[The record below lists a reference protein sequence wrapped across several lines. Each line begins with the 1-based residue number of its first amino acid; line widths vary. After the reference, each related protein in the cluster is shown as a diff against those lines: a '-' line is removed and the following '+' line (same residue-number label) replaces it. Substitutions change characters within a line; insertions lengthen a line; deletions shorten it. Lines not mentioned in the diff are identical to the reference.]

1 LGKINVDTIGLLGF
15 ALNIN
20 GLRPFHF
27 LLFGK
32 GLCYDPEGREL
43 HKKSNAGLRPL
54 HFSLFEDYAMIPNR
68 GVT

>member
-1 LGKINVDTIGLLGF
+1 MDTIGLLGF

-32 GLCYDPEGREL
+32 GLCYDPEEGDKHPIAYTSFAFL
-43 HKKSNAGLRPL
+43 YPIVLAQQVVH
-54 HFSLFEDYAMIPNR
+54 DYQI
-68 GVT
+68 

>member
-1 LGKINVDTIGLLGF
+1 MDTIGLLGF

-32 GLCYDPEGREL
+32 GLCYDPEEGDL
-43 HKKSNAGLRPL
+43 HKKSNAGLRPF
-54 HFSLFEDYAMIPNR
+54 HFLLFFLCKASFASNPNKKCP
-68 GVT
+68 

>member
-1 LGKINVDTIGLLGF
+1 MDTIGLLGF

-32 GLCYDPEGREL
+32 GFCYDPEEGDL
-43 HKKSNAGLRPL
+43 HKKSNAGLRPF
-54 HFSLFEDYAMIPNR
+54 HFL
-68 GVT
+68 